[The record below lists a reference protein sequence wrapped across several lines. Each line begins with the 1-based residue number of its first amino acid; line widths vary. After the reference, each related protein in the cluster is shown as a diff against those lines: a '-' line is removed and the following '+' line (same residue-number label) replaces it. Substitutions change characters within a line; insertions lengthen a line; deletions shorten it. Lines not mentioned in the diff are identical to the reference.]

1 MDIGRRICGFDC
13 QLEMY
18 EPTVKHQWVLL
29 MCVDGRAEAAG
40 TCRADRCPVVARV

>member
-1 MDIGRRICGFDC
+1 MDIWRRIFEFGY

-18 EPTVKHQWVLL
+18 KPAAKRQWVLL

-40 TCRADRCPVVARV
+40 TCRADRCSVVARV